1 MEKSKVWDSIKNFL
15 RNETSLKGEI
25 DTVTAEEKIRNNI
38 WFRGAN
44 VWILVCSVIIA
55 SVGLD
60 VNSTAV
66 IIGAMLISPL
76 MGPIMGMGLSLGIN
90 DVDLLNRSLQNY
102 VVMVGVSLFVSFL
115 YFLVSPLNLI
125 DPTELTA
132 RTRPTI
138 YDVFI
143 AFFGGVAGILEQ
155 SRKEKGTVLSGVAIA
170 TALMPPLCTA
180 GYGLANA
187 RWSFFFGSMYLF
199 IINTVFILLASYLV
213 SLYLPFNREE
223 TSKMSAQKRNL
234 YKWSPF
240 ILIAILVPSVISAVG
255 LIRSNNFE
263 REVRDFVT
271 ENKTFGGSYIYDYE
285 IQKGSSKKNR
295 KVTVFFTG
303 NEFSDE
309 EMASLIAS
317 AKYHGIDEDKIKIE
331 VNRNRY
337 NDNIHEM
344 MREIYERTDFELAYK
359 DMEIDKLKQELTAV
373 KTDEI
378 PYSQVTREIKYKY
391 PYVSNV
397 TISRGVNVGADNL
410 EVTPCI
416 SVITLSDH
424 KLNDSVI
431 AELTSWLKIRLNDST
446 VVVHSFTESENKL
459 INNYDN

>member
-1 MEKSKVWDSIKNFL
+1 MEKSNIWDSIKDFL

-44 VWILVCSVIIA
+44 VWILVCSVFIA
-55 SVGLD
+55 SIGLN

-76 MGPIMGMGLSLGIN
+76 MGPIIGMGLSLGIN

-102 VVMVGVSLFVSFL
+102 IVMVVVSLLVSFL

-132 RTRPTI
+132 RTSPTI

-187 RWSFFFGSMYLF
+187 RWNFFFGAMYLF
-199 IINTVFILLASYLV
+199 IINTVFILLASYLA

-223 TSKMSAQKRNL
+223 TSKMSARKRKL

-240 ILIAILVPSVISAVG
+240 IIIAIMVPSVISAVG

-263 REVRDFVT
+263 RVVRDFVT

-285 IQKGSSKKNR
+285 IQKGSSKMNR
-295 KVTVFFTG
+295 NVTVFFTG
-303 NEFSDE
+303 NELSDE
-309 EMASLIAS
+309 EVAALISS

-331 VNRNRY
+331 VNQYRH
-337 NDNIHEM
+337 NDNIDEM
-344 MREIYERTDFELAYK
+344 MREIYEHTDFELAYK
-359 DMEIDKLKQELTAV
+359 DMEIDKLKQELAAV

-378 PYSQVTREIKYKY
+378 PYSQITREIKYKY
-391 PYVSNV
+391 PQVSNV
-397 TISRGVNVGADNL
+397 TISRGANVGADNL
-410 EVTPCI
+410 DITPCV

-424 KLNDSVI
+424 KLKDSEI
-431 AELTSWLKIRLNDST
+431 AEMTSWLKIRLNDST
-446 VVVHSFTESENKL
+446 VVVHSFTESEKK
-459 INNYDN
+459 